1 LISFLSSLDPD
12 ARHNTGQLI
21 RENVMSNVP
30 SFTSSVLA
38 FAFLATTAQ
47 SALAAVQRTFV
58 ASNGSDANP
67 CSLAAPCRSFPIAI
81 ARTAPG
87 GEVVVQDSAGYGA
100 ATITQSVSI
109 IAPPGVHA
117 AVSGFALDGMIV
129 NGVGIQVTLK
139 GLSINGLG
147 AGGSAIVFLQGAKL
161 TVEDCELSN
170 VDNAGINASAAGSTL
185 YVRNTV
191 IRLTGSSGVSVGGS
205 LVAMLDGLHIESS
218 GLYGIIANNGVRVTL
233 ANSTI
238 ANSSQAG
245 VDAYSGS
252 DVLVSRTII
261 DGGQTGIRVLAI
273 PGYSTRAVADGVTIN
288 RSQQAAFVFSG
299 GGGTELIYS
308 AGNNTVGYNNG
319 IVEGGALTP
328 IGVH

>member
-1 LISFLSSLDPD
+1 
-12 ARHNTGQLI
+12 
-21 RENVMSNVP
+21 MSNLR
-30 SFTSSVLA
+30 SSTLSVLA
-38 FAFLATTAQ
+38 FALLATATQ
-47 SALAAVQRTFV
+47 FALAAVQRTFV
-58 ASNGSDANP
+58 ASNGNDANP
-67 CSLAAPCRSFPIAI
+67 CSLATPCRSFAVAI
-81 ARTAPG
+81 GRTAPG

-100 ATITQSVSI
+100 ATIIQSVTI
-109 IAPPGVHA
+109 IAPQGIHA
-117 AVSGFALDGMIV
+117 GVSGFAVDGMIV
-129 NGVGIQVTLK
+129 NGAGIDVTLK

-170 VDNAGINASAAGSTL
+170 VGNAGINASATGSTL

-191 IRLTGSSGVSVGGS
+191 IRSIGYTGVSLGVSLGGS
-205 LVAMLDGLHIESS
+205 MVATLDGLRIESPGS
-218 GLYGIIANNGVRVTL
+218 YGVLVNYGVRVTL

-252 DVLVSRTII
+252 DVMVSRTII
-261 DGGQTGIRVLAI
+261 DGGLTGLRVLAI
-273 PGYSTRAVADGVTIN
+273 PGYLTRAVADGITIN
-288 RSQQAAFVFSG
+288 RSQQAAFVLSG

-319 IVEGGALTP
+319 IVEGGALTA